1 MIKLDFLSND
11 YKERKTPAQIVEEAI
26 AVDIITG
33 KIPSGKRL
41 NETTLCERFAM
52 SRTPIREILRRIEGS
67 GLARSVPNRGVFAV
81 GLTSTDIDDYFYLK
95 SILEVQCTRWAIER
109 IDKELMELLEETFDF
124 MQFYT
129 MSNDL
134 PKILRINDGFDAI
147 IYNASQNKEIE
158 KRLADTVSSSNML
171 LRMLPIRSTTFRLSL
186 RNTGPYLK
194 LSKPRTRTQGPKLPK
209 YTCTRPCSAANS
221 RGSSGHRSARTAG
234 EARTLIRMA

>member
-81 GLTSTDIDDYFYLK
+81 GLTSTDIDVYFYL
-95 SILEVQCTRWAIER
+95 
-109 IDKELMELLEETFDF
+109 
-124 MQFYT
+124 
-129 MSNDL
+129 
-134 PKILRINDGFDAI
+134 
-147 IYNASQNKEIE
+147 
-158 KRLADTVSSSNML
+158 
-171 LRMLPIRSTTFRLSL
+171 
-186 RNTGPYLK
+186 
-194 LSKPRTRTQGPKLPK
+194 
-209 YTCTRPCSAANS
+209 
-221 RGSSGHRSARTAG
+221 
-234 EARTLIRMA
+234 